1 MIDFSQNLSQR
12 ILRPYRIWTFSA
24 FIIRHHY
31 STKIVLSK
39 KTPFG
44 KTQQQQ
50 QNFNLL
56 INKLQTFHPY
66 YYYYYDKK
74 YKYLIIIYKTK
85 LTYLSLIP
93 NKTKKNI

>member
-24 FIIRHHY
+24 LSSGIIIQQ
-31 STKIVLSK
+31 KLFCQK
-39 KTPFG
+39 KNTIW